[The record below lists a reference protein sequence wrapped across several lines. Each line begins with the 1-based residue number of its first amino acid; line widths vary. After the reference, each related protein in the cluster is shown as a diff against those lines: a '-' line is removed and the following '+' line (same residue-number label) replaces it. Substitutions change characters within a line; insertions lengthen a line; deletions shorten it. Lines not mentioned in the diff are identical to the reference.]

1 MDIVVREAQPDDA
14 EMLVAVLNPAIE
26 SGRYTVL
33 DRPFTAAEEREFI
46 RQFPRRGILHVAED
60 RLSRRL
66 VGFQTLEPFA
76 TYTHAFDHVAVIAT
90 CVDLDHRRQGIGTQ
104 LFAATFAAARA
115 KGYEKIF
122 TYVRADNP
130 AALAAY
136 RKQGFRIV
144 GTAQKHAKLAG
155 RYIDEIVIENFL

>member
-1 MDIVVREAQPDDA
+1 MDLVVREARPDDA
-14 EMLVAVLNPAIE
+14 EMLVAILNPAIE

-46 RQFPRRGILHVAED
+46 RQFPERGILHVAED
-60 RLSRRL
+60 RENRRL

-90 CVDLDHRRQGIGTQ
+90 CVDLEHRRQGIGTQ
-104 LFAATFAAARA
+104 LFAATFAAAPR

-136 RKQGFRIV
+136 LAQGFRIV
-144 GTAQKHAKLAG
+144 GTARKHAKLAG
-155 RYIDEIVIENFL
+155 RYVDEIVIEKFL

>member
-1 MDIVVREAQPDDA
+1 MAGLSPVERKRAMDIVIREAQPDDA
-14 EMLVAVLNPAIE
+14 EMLVAILNPAIE

-46 RQFPRRGILHVAED
+46 RRFPERGILHVAEG
-60 RLSRRL
+60 RQNGRL

-76 TYTHAFDHVAVIAT
+76 TYTHAFDHVGVVAT
-90 CVDLDHRRQGIGTQ
+90 CVDLELRRRGIGKQ
-104 LFAATFAAARA
+104 LFAATFEAARR

-136 RKQGFRIV
+136 LKQGFRIV
-144 GTAQKHAKLAG
+144 GTAQRHAKLAG
-155 RYIDEIVIENFL
+155 

>member
-1 MDIVVREAQPDDA
+1 MDVIVREAQLDDA
-14 EMLVAVLNPAIE
+14 EMLVAILNPAIT
-26 SGRYTVL
+26 SGKYTVL
-33 DRPFTAAEEREFI
+33 DRPFTATEEREFI
-46 RQFPRRGILHVAED
+46 RQFPARGILHVAED
-60 RLSRRL
+60 RESRRL

-90 CVDLDHRRQGIGTQ
+90 CVALEHRRQGIGTQ
-104 LFAATFAAARA
+104 LFAATFAAARR

-136 RKQGFRIV
+136 LKQGFRIV
-144 GTAQKHAKLAG
+144 GTAQRHAKLAG
-155 RYIDEIVIENFL
+155 RYVDEIVIEKFL